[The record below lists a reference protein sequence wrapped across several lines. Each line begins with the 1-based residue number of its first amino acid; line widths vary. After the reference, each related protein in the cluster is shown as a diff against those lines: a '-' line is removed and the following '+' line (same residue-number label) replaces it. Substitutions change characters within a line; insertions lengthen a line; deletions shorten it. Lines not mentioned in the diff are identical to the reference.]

1 MRNCL
6 HCIRYCMALLLLVLW
21 SFFFKISSAT
31 KKTGFSTVVVVVR
44 AECQHV
50 TSHQKAGGKW
60 HGSLTCDRSVRGF
73 RLHSREEEE
82 EKNARREQCA
92 WRWVRVVGFRSD
104 PNSNTK
110 PMDATQKACS
120 KGLCVPACE
129 WMRGRN
135 IRAEIFYGRAP
146 PSLATKRLTALLAL

>member
-82 EKNARREQCA
+82 EKMHAGNSARGAGCV
-92 WRWVRVVGFRSD
+92 WLGSD
-104 PNSNTK
+104 PIPTATRNRWTPHRRHARKDSVFQPVNGCADGTYERK
-110 PMDATQKACS
+110 FSTDAHHHHWLR
-120 KGLCVPACE
+120 KGWRHC
-129 WMRGRN
+129 
-135 IRAEIFYGRAP
+135 
-146 PSLATKRLTALLAL
+146 